1 MIICHIGPPWGLFRG
16 PHGPKKIN
24 KSPPFWWKIPNPFA
38 MALVTSYFANLWST
52 VSCYECH
59 CYARCMSCSGS
70 LRTSLDI
77 PPQESSHYFLDVLS
91 GLYLIETPPR
101 KTCNLTEDFPET
113 LPQDLSWKISR
124 MSAFRARKRLL
135 FHWRGKS
142 RRKREFLSKV
152 YDIDLSVVA
161 ITSL

>member
-1 MIICHIGPPWGLFRG
+1 MA
-16 PHGPKKIN
+16 PKK
-24 KSPPFWWKIPNPFA
+24 STNPHHFDGKFQILLQWLQLRHTLPIFGLQCYVMSA
-38 MALVTSYFANLWST
+38 IAIQGACHVRDLLGHLWRF
-52 VSCYECH
+52 H
-59 CYARCMSCSGS
+59 
-70 LRTSLDI
+70 LKN
-77 PPQESSHYFLDVLS
+77 HYFLDVLS

-135 FHWRGKS
+135 FHWREKS

-161 ITSL
+161 ITSLQKRDGE